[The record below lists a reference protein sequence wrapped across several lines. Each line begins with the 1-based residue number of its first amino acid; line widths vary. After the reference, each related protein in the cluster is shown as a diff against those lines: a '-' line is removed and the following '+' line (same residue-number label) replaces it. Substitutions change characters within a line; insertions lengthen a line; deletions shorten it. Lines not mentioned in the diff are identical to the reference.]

1 MTDPRETASA
11 YRPDALRVPTRGQS
25 WMTTFW
31 ILFGVVALGGILAAC
46 AVYTAPAVISD
57 WQVRATA
64 RPAPDAR
71 VSEGRCSAK
80 LVIHICDATLALR
93 TPAGTVTRRVNY
105 VFSGFQAGD
114 YRVGVMADPARPD
127 LVTTDLGLDRLWNR
141 TLTLL
146 VGAGAIAACIVGALV
161 SLVRTRRAASGAA
174 G

>member
-1 MTDPRETASA
+1 MTGSPDTASS
-11 YRPDALRVPTRGQS
+11 YRPDALRLPPRGHG
-25 WMTTFW
+25 WINTFW
-31 ILFGVVALGGILAAC
+31 VLFGVAALGAILVAC

-57 WQVRATA
+57 WQVRAA
-64 RPAPDAR
+64 AKAAPDAR
-71 VSEGRCSAK
+71 VSEGKCSAK

-93 TPAGTVTRRVNY
+93 TPTGTVTRRVNY
-105 VFSGFQAGD
+105 VFSGFHAGD

-146 VGAGAIAACIVGALV
+146 AGAGAIAACIVGALL
-161 SLVRTRRAASGAA
+161 SLIRNRRVA